1 MATLIRNG
9 RIVTAE
15 SEFQGDILIEA
26 GKVRML
32 GQGLPAPTDAE
43 VHDASGLLVMPGAVD
58 VHTHLD
64 WEFGSARTVDTFGT
78 GTMAAAFGG
87 TTSVIDFAN
96 QSHGASPLA
105 GLEDWHRRSASRC
118 VDVGAHMIILDPF
131 PQALADLKT
140 LARDEGVTSF
150 KLFMAY
156 PNVLMVDDG
165 VCFYVMREAAKHGAV
180 VCVHAENGYAINV
193 LVQEA
198 VQAGQR
204 APKYH
209 YLTRPPELEGE
220 ATARAITLAEYAGA
234 PLYVVHVTC
243 SQALAAVAAAK
254 DRSDLIHGETCTQYL
269 VLTHQELERPGFE
282 GAKYV
287 FTPPLRSQAH
297 QDELW
302 RGLARGDLSVVSTDH
317 CPFCF
322 EEQPYGLKFSKR
334 QGEAEG
340 FSKIPNGGP
349 GIEHRFSVFF
359 DGAVKK
365 RGMSLSK
372 FVELVATNPA
382 KLFGIF
388 PKKGTLAVGSDADIV
403 IFDPEERWTIRAEGQ
418 RSRVD
423 YSLFEGFEVQG
434 RVKKTFLRGTLIVD
448 GDHFLGREGMGE
460 FLRRGESGRL

>member
-1 MATLIRNG
+1 
-9 RIVTAE
+9 
-15 SEFQGDILIEA
+15 
-26 GKVRML
+26 
-32 GQGLPAPTDAE
+32 
-43 VHDASGLLVMPGAVD
+43 
-58 VHTHLD
+58 
-64 WEFGSARTVDTFGT
+64 
-78 GTMAAAFGG
+78 
-87 TTSVIDFAN
+87 
-96 QSHGASPLA
+96 
-105 GLEDWHRRSASRC
+105 
-118 VDVGAHMIILDPF
+118 MIILAPF

-165 VCFYVMREAAKHGAV
+165 VCFYVMREAARHGAV

-198 VQAGQR
+198 VKAGNL

-209 YLTRPPELEGE
+209 YLTRPPEFEGE

-243 SQALAAVAAAK
+243 SQALDAVARAR

-269 VLTHQELERPGFE
+269 FLTSKELERPGFE

-287 FTPPLRSQAH
+287 FTPPLRSQEH
-297 QDELW
+297 QDDLW
-302 RGLARGDLSVVSTDH
+302 RGLNKGDLSVVSTDH
-317 CPFCF
+317 CPFYF
-322 EEQPYGLKFSKR
+322 EEQPHGLKFSKR

-340 FSKIPNGGP
+340 FHKIPNGGP
-349 GIEHRFSVFF
+349 GIEHRIPVLF

-365 RGMSLSK
+365 RGMSLNK

-382 KLFGIF
+382 KLFVIY
-388 PKKGTLAVGSDADIV
+388 PKKGTIAVGSDADLV
-403 IFDPEERWTIRAEGQ
+403 VFDPEARWTIRAAEHN
-418 RSRVD
+418 SRVD

-434 RVKKTFLRGTLIVD
+434 KVKKTFLRGNLIVD
-448 GDHFLGREGMGE
+448 GDRWLGREGMGE
-460 FLRRGESGRL
+460 FLKRGESGRL

>member
-1 MATLIRNG
+1 MATLIKGG

-15 SEFQGDILIEA
+15 GDYRGDILIED
-26 GKVRML
+26 GKVASIGRD
-32 GQGLPAPTDAE
+32 LPAGERLE

-96 QSHGASPLA
+96 QRHGKSPLE
-105 GLEDWHRRSASRC
+105 GLEDWHERCASRC

-131 PQALADLKT
+131 PQALADLQR

-180 VCVHAENGYAINV
+180 VCVHAENGYAINI
-193 LVQEA
+193 LVDEA
-198 VQAGQR
+198 VKAGQR

-243 SQALAAVAAAK
+243 TQALAAVAQAK
-254 DRSDLIHGETCTQYL
+254 DRSDLVHGETCTQYL
-269 VLTHQELERPGFE
+269 FLTHEELERPGFE

-287 FTPPLRSQAH
+287 FTPPLRSAAH
-297 QDELW
+297 QAELW
-302 RGLARGDLSVVSTDH
+302 QGLRRGDLSVVSTDH

-322 EEQPYGLKFSKR
+322 EEEQPYGLKFSKR
-334 QGEAEG
+334 QGG
-340 FSKIPNGGP
+340 
-349 GIEHRFSVFF
+349 R
-359 DGAVKK
+359 
-365 RGMSLSK
+365 
-372 FVELVATNPA
+372 
-382 KLFGIF
+382 
-388 PKKGTLAVGSDADIV
+388 
-403 IFDPEERWTIRAEGQ
+403 RAST
-418 RSRVD
+418 RSRTAAPG
-423 YSLFEGFEVQG
+423 SS
-434 RVKKTFLRGTLIVD
+434 TASPSSSTAP
-448 GDHFLGREGMGE
+448 
-460 FLRRGESGRL
+460 

>member
-1 MATLIRNG
+1 MATLIKGG

-15 SEFQGDILIEA
+15 GESRGRHPDRGRQGRDHRSRPA
-26 GKVRML
+26 G
-32 GQGLPAPTDAE
+32 GDGLE

-64 WEFGSARTVDTFGT
+64 WEFGTARTVDTFGT

-96 QSHGASPLA
+96 QSHGKSPLEGIA
-105 GLEDWHRRSASRC
+105 DWHERCASRC

-131 PQALADLKT
+131 PQALADLRT

-198 VQAGQR
+198 VQAGNT
-204 APKYH
+204 APRYH

-243 SQALAAVAAAK
+243 AQALDAIAAGAGTAPIWSTA
-254 DRSDLIHGETCTQYL
+254 
-269 VLTHQELERPGFE
+269 RP
-282 GAKYV
+282 A
-287 FTPPLRSQAH
+287 PSIC
-297 QDELW
+297 
-302 RGLARGDLSVVSTDH
+302 S
-317 CPFCF
+317 
-322 EEQPYGLKFSKR
+322 
-334 QGEAEG
+334 
-340 FSKIPNGGP
+340 
-349 GIEHRFSVFF
+349 
-359 DGAVKK
+359 
-365 RGMSLSK
+365 
-372 FVELVATNPA
+372 
-382 KLFGIF
+382 
-388 PKKGTLAVGSDADIV
+388 
-403 IFDPEERWTIRAEGQ
+403 
-418 RSRVD
+418 
-423 YSLFEGFEVQG
+423 
-434 RVKKTFLRGTLIVD
+434 
-448 GDHFLGREGMGE
+448 
-460 FLRRGESGRL
+460 

>member
-1 MATLIRNG
+1 
-9 RIVTAE
+9 
-15 SEFQGDILIEA
+15 
-26 GKVRML
+26 
-32 GQGLPAPTDAE
+32 
-43 VHDASGLLVMPGAVD
+43 
-58 VHTHLD
+58 
-64 WEFGSARTVDTFGT
+64 
-78 GTMAAAFGG
+78 
-87 TTSVIDFAN
+87 
-96 QSHGASPLA
+96 
-105 GLEDWHRRSASRC
+105 SRC

-131 PQALADLKT
+131 PQALADLKI

-165 VCFYVMREAAKHGAV
+165 VCFYVMREAARHGAV

-198 VQAGQR
+198 VAAGNT

-243 SQALAAVAAAK
+243 GQALDAIARAK

-269 VLTHQELERPGFE
+269 FLTNKELERPGFE

-287 FTPPLRSQAH
+287 FTPPLRSQEH
-297 QDELW
+297 QDEIW
-302 RGLARGDLSVVSTDH
+302 RGLRRGDLSVVSTDH

-322 EEQPYGLKFSKR
+322 EEQPYGMKFSKR

-340 FSKIPNGGP
+340 FHKIPNGGP

-382 KLFGIF
+382 RLFGIF
-388 PKKGTLAVGSDADIV
+388 PKKGTIAVGSDADIV
-403 IFDPEERWTIRAEGQ
+403 LFDPEARWTIRAPEQ
-418 RSRVD
+418 HSRVD

-434 RVKKTFLRGTLIVD
+434 RVKKTFLRGNLIVD
-448 GDHFLGREGMGE
+448 GDRWLGREGMGD
-460 FLRRGESGRL
+460 FLKRGESGRL

>member
-1 MATLIRNG
+1 MATLIKGG

-15 SEFQGDILIEA
+15 GEYEGDILLEGGRIA
-26 GKVRML
+26 TIGR
-32 GQGLPAPTDAE
+32 GLPGGDGVE

-64 WEFGSARTVDTFGT
+64 WEFGAARTVDTFGT

-96 QSHGASPLA
+96 QSHGRSPLE
-105 GLEDWHRRSASRC
+105 GLADWHERCARRC

-131 PQALADLKT
+131 PQALADLRT

-198 VQAGQR
+198 VAAGNT

-243 SQALAAVAAAK
+243 AQALHAIAEAR
-254 DRSDLIHGETCTQYL
+254 DRSDLVHGETCTQYL
-269 VLTHQELERPGFE
+269 FLTSEELERPGFE

-287 FTPPLRSQAH
+287 FTPPLRAKEH
-297 QDELW
+297 LEKIW
-302 RGLARGDLSVVSTDH
+302 RGLWRGDLSAVSTDH
-317 CPFCF
+317 CPFCY
-322 EEQPYGLKFSKR
+322 EEQPHGLKFS
-334 QGEAEG
+334 A
-340 FSKIPNGGP
+340 S
-349 GIEHRFSVFF
+349 
-359 DGAVKK
+359 A
-365 RGMSLSK
+365 
-372 FVELVATNPA
+372 
-382 KLFGIF
+382 
-388 PKKGTLAVGSDADIV
+388 
-403 IFDPEERWTIRAEGQ
+403 RASARAFT
-418 RSRVD
+418 RSRTAAPA
-423 YSLFEGFEVQG
+423 SSTAS
-434 RVKKTFLRGTLIVD
+434 RCSSTARS
-448 GDHFLGREGMGE
+448 R
-460 FLRRGESGRL
+460 SAA